1 MPMNRRSQQAIAFR
15 SDRAAARLRLLT
27 RDGRSQVSVIE
38 EALAGMPVPDLR
50 DDRKAELLAE
60 IKAIQQSVAKS
71 GHRIPT
77 MAEFDA
83 LEYDENG
90 NCR

>member
-1 MPMNRRSQQAIAFR
+1 MNRRSQQAIAFR

-38 EALAGMPVPDLR
+38 DALDRMPAPDLTDAR
-50 DDRKAELLAE
+50 RGRITNVIERA
-60 IKAIQQSVAKS
+60 QSMVRES
-71 GHRIPT
+71 GVRPLT

-83 LEYDENG
+83 LEYDEFG
-90 NCR
+90 DPR

>member
-1 MPMNRRSQQAIAFR
+1 MSRRSQQPIAFR
-15 SDRAAARLRLLT
+15 SDWAAARLRLLT
-27 RDGRSQVSVIE
+27 RDGRTQVSVIE
-38 EALAGMPVPDLR
+38 EALASMPVPELKG
-50 DDRKAELLAE
+50 DRKAGLLAE
-60 IKAIQQSVAKS
+60 IKAIQESVAKS

>member
-1 MPMNRRSQQAIAFR
+1 MDMNRRSQQAIAFR

-38 EALAGMPVPDLR
+38 DALDRMPAPDLTDAR
-50 DDRKAELLAE
+50 R
-60 IKAIQQSVAKS
+60 
-71 GHRIPT
+71 GRITNVIEPLT

-83 LEYDENG
+83 LEYDEFG
-90 NCR
+90 DPR

>member
-1 MPMNRRSQQAIAFR
+1 MNRRAQQSIAFR
-15 SDRAAARLRLLT
+15 SDWAAARLRLLT
-27 RDGRSQVSVIE
+27 RDGRTQVSVIE
-38 EALAGMPVPDLR
+38 EALAGMPVPDLH
-50 DDRKAELLAE
+50 DDRRAELLAE
-60 IKAIQQSVAKS
+60 VRAIQESVANS
-71 GHRIPT
+71 GHQIPT